1 MLEGH
6 RARSAAAA
14 ARVLGADR
22 YAELHARGAG
32 RPIAQ
37 IVALAVAGDDALP
50 SVPGPR
56 AAGDDRAGTAA
67 GPGGGDG
74 QADAGELT
82 SREREIAA
90 LVASGLSNREIADRL
105 FISRRTVDAHVN
117 HIYAK
122 LRISSRVQLT
132 IWVRDRG
139 PGSRPDELS
148 PATRA

>member
-1 MLEGH
+1 M
-6 RARSAAAA
+6 
-14 ARVLGADR
+14 
-22 YAELHARGAG
+22 
-32 RPIAQ
+32 
-37 IVALAVAGDDALP
+37 VAGGDTLP

-56 AAGDDRAGTAA
+56 AAGDDRAETAA
-67 GPGGGDG
+67 GQGGGDG

-90 LVASGLSNREIADRL
+90 LVASGLSNRQIADRL

-132 IWVRDRG
+132 IWERDRG
-139 PGSRPDELS
+139 PGSDPDLLS
-148 PATRA
+148 PTRRG